1 MSRPG
6 ELGVFLAVFRL
17 TSEGFVGS
25 NPTAPTK
32 FAQLDNLFGT
42 LIGELGT
49 ITGNHRR
56 MFPGVGQGPQGRGS
70 IIFDHEGAPCADSE

>member
-1 MSRPG
+1 
-6 ELGVFLAVFRL
+6 
-17 TSEGFVGS
+17 
-25 NPTAPTK
+25 
-32 FAQLDNLFGT
+32 
-42 LIGELGT
+42 LGT